1 MRGTTD
7 SANSLKHI
15 LYSQKSLFPFGLSKN
30 LVYGID
36 NESGAVKQFE
46 NICK

>member
-7 SANSLKHI
+7 FANSFKHI
-15 LYSQKSLFPFGLSKN
+15 LYSQKSLSPFGLSKN
-30 LVYGID
+30 LAYGID
-36 NESGAVKQFE
+36 NESGAIEQFE